1 MKISWGQSRM
11 FVEILHK
18 QKNNKTP
25 MKWNASLQRN
35 LSLHPTPVKGAALDT
50 LESPSRMSNNQLLAR
65 SHHCKPAYTRMLFEQ
80 IKEFFTSVQERQELL
95 SPGCYNI
102 TDEGISCDEHSLF
115 QIAATH
121 REKVLESVI
130 LSVPG
135 KTLLPNKN
143 SDKGR
148 SVAQIPFFLDT
159 MLGRN
164 SDSRLSCNLTRSD
177 LLLEG
182 PTVCFK

>member
-35 LSLHPTPVKGAALDT
+35 LSLHPTPVKGAALHT

-102 TDEGISCDEHSLF
+102 TDEASAVMSTAFSRLQPHIERRSLSLWF
-115 QIAATH
+115 C
-121 REKVLESVI
+121 LC
-130 LSVPG
+130 
-135 KTLLPNKN
+135 
-143 SDKGR
+143 
-148 SVAQIPFFLDT
+148 
-159 MLGRN
+159 LGR
-164 SDSRLSCNLTRSD
+164 LFF
-177 LLLEG
+177 
-182 PTVCFK
+182 PTKTVIKGDQ